1 MNRSHNVIA
10 DCVDELSELLRCW
23 SAPSGEVMS
32 IDQSYLKIMLENH
45 VLKNKV
51 LLGQLYNGQL
61 LETIAG
67 KFLRVF
73 VYRTVGP
80 YHYPLCLPPPPA
92 YTLLYMS
99 SNTLHPSLFFSSPIT
114 YLLHYDLNPALQSM
128 TATPLP

>member
-1 MNRSHNVIA
+1 
-10 DCVDELSELLRCW
+10 
-23 SAPSGEVMS
+23 MS

-80 YHYPLCLPPPPA
+80 YP
-92 YTLLYMS
+92 
-99 SNTLHPSLFFSSPIT
+99 
-114 YLLHYDLNPALQSM
+114 
-128 TATPLP
+128 